1 MEEKERIRK
10 AGRKAG
16 QTTQKMMAF
25 RVDNEVAE
33 ILATVANKGRL
44 LNELV
49 KDWAAAHKRLHDGPD
64 YPPEDNNIPLSDEQ

>member
-10 AGRKAG
+10 SGRKAG

-49 KDWAAAHKRLHDGPD
+49 KDWAAAHKRLHDAPD
-64 YPPEDNNIPLSDEQ
+64 YPPEENNIPLSDEQ

>member
-49 KDWAAAHKRLHDGPD
+49 KEWAASRNRKRVD
-64 YPPEDNNIPLSDEQ
+64 YPPEENNISLSDEH